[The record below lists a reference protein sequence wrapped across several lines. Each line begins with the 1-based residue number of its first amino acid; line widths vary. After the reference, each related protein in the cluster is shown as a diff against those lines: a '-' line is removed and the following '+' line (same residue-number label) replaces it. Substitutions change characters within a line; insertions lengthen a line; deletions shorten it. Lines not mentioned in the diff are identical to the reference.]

1 MVNLNS
7 AIRKAPARLAGLAL
21 TVACWWWATTAARSG
36 TWSLVQIWV
45 GPLLA
50 FPITWLGR
58 NALASDPRPERAE
71 GVNVVV
77 HYAMMIVLGCSLFPA
92 VRAILSMPTI
102 TLPVLRYFAW
112 ALVILTGVSTFLT
125 VLNLAI
131 RGLGAPFAVK
141 LSTRLATEWMYSWT
155 RNPMLLCA
163 LAWFLCLGVWH
174 QSAWFILFLAV
185 SVAPGWIHFV
195 KVYEERELEIRF
207 GAAYAEYRART
218 PFLWPRIA
226 RPAARAPAKRAEG

>member
-1 MVNLNS
+1 
-7 AIRKAPARLAGLAL
+7 
-21 TVACWWWATTAARSG
+21 
-36 TWSLVQIWV
+36 VQIWV

-50 FPITWLGR
+50 FPVTRLGR
-58 NALASDPRPERAE
+58 KALESDPRPERAE

-92 VRAILSMPTI
+92 VRAILNLPTI
-102 TLPVLRYFAW
+102 TLPVLRHLAGG
-112 ALVILTGVSTFLT
+112 LVGLTGVATFLT

-141 LSTRLATEWMYSWT
+141 LSTRLATDWMYART
-155 RNPMLLCA
+155 RNPMVLCT

-174 QSAWFILFLAV
+174 QSARFILLLAL
-185 SVAPGWIHFV
+185 SVVPGWLYFV

-207 GAAYAEYRART
+207 GAAYGEYRART
-218 PFLWPRIA
+218 PFLWPRIG
-226 RPAARAPAKRAEG
+226 RPAAPAPAKQVRLRPPQ